1 MHKSLDLFF
10 GDVSDKLVDSIK
22 TLVCNVI
29 FNLRILREMSESIYD
44 NSKVTAIEK
53 IFSLNEETTLY
64 EKASE
69 DEKIGRLILFNLNC
83 YLLSFGWTSLA
94 LDILVTPSDRVWSG
108 LLSNIDLF
116 KTLHSNENPP
126 VRHW

>member
-10 GDVSDKLVDSIK
+10 VDVSDKLVDSIK

-53 IFSLNEETTLY
+53 IFSS
-64 EKASE
+64 SE
-69 DEKIGRLILFNLNC
+69 AF
-83 YLLSFGWTSLA
+83 S
-94 LDILVTPSDRVWSG
+94 
-108 LLSNIDLF
+108 
-116 KTLHSNENPP
+116 
-126 VRHW
+126 